1 MGRKRWITA
10 MSEAVGTAIE
20 LLRAH
25 TLSVQ
30 NACYFE
36 AVGTAMR
43 RRGDM
48 HDDDCDYFIFLS
60 PT

>member
-1 MGRKRWITA
+1 